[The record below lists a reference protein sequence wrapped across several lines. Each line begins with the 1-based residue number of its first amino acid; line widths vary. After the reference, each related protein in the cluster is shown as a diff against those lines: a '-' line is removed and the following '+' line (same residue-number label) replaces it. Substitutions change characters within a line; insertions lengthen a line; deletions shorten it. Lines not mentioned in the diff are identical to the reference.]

1 VEANFKETQLQ
12 ALRAGQA
19 AEITV
24 DAFPGQTFHGHVISV
39 APAAG
44 SRFALLPPDN
54 ASGNFTKVVQRVT
67 ARVSLD
73 DLSAAMVKRLVPGLS
88 ASVRVHR

>member
-1 VEANFKETQLQ
+1 
-12 ALRAGQA
+12 
-19 AEITV
+19 
-24 DAFPGQTFHGHVISV
+24 
-39 APAAG
+39 
-44 SRFALLPPDN
+44 LLPPDN

-73 DLSAAMVKRLVPGLS
+73 DLSPAMVKRLVPGLS